1 MCCQQKSG
9 LSRLGLFLGFLAL
22 CALLIAF
29 VSGSWLYT
37 KEPLPLEKVTL
48 KTTISFRIGLW
59 RVCPSVKRIN
69 NTIHVPSPACSLVKY
84 SEWRDI
90 SNTDLGISWA
100 PLDLAQVF
108 ITRMRSC
115 TVLCSAA
122 VILLVLAVFFG
133 LLGHCNNDNKTIIAC
148 GLFILGGLSLGCG
161 LITFVSGLSQTMAEI
176 YEYYTDESSGP
187 DYDYRY
193 GWCFFTAGI
202 ALVLTY
208 VGSALSFVGYL
219 NRYTSIDDMVREMV
233 PGADRKLREHK
244 LSTEYLIRHSNP
256 HSAIHQQYDPIVS
269 DQQIPLEQYESNECG
284 PLLNKTPPD
293 VCTTN
298 RCQEFGADISNAGAL
313 EINFCASGSNC
324 NSHLLAGQTIPITI
338 KNHNSAA
345 PLSFSNIPVSKYGT
359 MPHNSGTTLHQGF
372 LGVSEMGSSSSNS
385 SSGYCGRSKTL
396 QHPAK
401 GTGRVGNKKSVKI
414 ESFQVPETSFE
425 GFGKSRT
432 GNPIQYS
439 GSAV

>member
-1 MCCQQKSG
+1 MCCKQKSG
-9 LSRLGLFLGFLAL
+9 VSRLGFFLGLLAL
-22 CALLIAF
+22 CTLLVAF
-29 VSGSWLYT
+29 VSGSWIYT
-37 KEPLPLEKVTL
+37 TEPIPLEKAPLRTSVT
-48 KTTISFRIGLW
+48 FRIGLW
-59 RVCPSVKRIN
+59 RVCPTILKIN
-69 NTIHVPSPACSLVKY
+69 STIYISTPACSLVKY
-84 SEWRDI
+84 AEWQDI
-90 SNTDLGISWA
+90 THGDLGIPWT

-161 LITFVSGLSQTMAEI
+161 LITFVSALTETFVEI
-176 YEYYTDESSGP
+176 YEYHKDSLNGP
-187 DYDYRY
+187 DYTYRY
-193 GWCFFTAGI
+193 GWCFFTAGA

-208 VGSALSFVGYL
+208 IASAFSFVGYL

-233 PGADRKLREHK
+233 PGGDRKLREHK
-244 LSTEYLIRHSNP
+244 LSTEYLIRHSHP
-256 HSAIHQQYDPIVS
+256 HASPHHQRQYDPIAAE
-269 DQQIPLEQYESNECG
+269 QHLPPEQYEANECG

-298 RCQEFGADISNAGAL
+298 RCQDFAATADLSSAGAL
-313 EINFCASGSNC
+313 EINYCHAQA
-324 NSHLLAGQTIPITI
+324 LAGQTIPITI
-338 KNHNSAA
+338 KNHNSTA

-359 MPHNSGTTLHQGF
+359 MPHPGTTVHQGF
-372 LGVSEMGSSSSNS
+372 LGVSDMGSSSSNS
-385 SSGYCGRSKTL
+385 SSGYCGKSKTL
-396 QHPAK
+396 QHAK
-401 GTGRVGNKKSVKI
+401 GRLPGKKCVKI

-425 GFGKSRT
+425 GFGKQRT
-432 GNPIQYS
+432 NNALAYS